1 MKTICPACDAVFS
14 LPAAPSVAA
23 IHCPKCGHRI
33 APATRLGVSGDVQPP
48 DRIATGL
55 SLLTGCCWLLIFLVL
70 AGAGA
75 LHSEGRTV
83 EAVAVGCGAIPLALW
98 WGGVSLVVNCLS
110 QIERNT
116 RQKPVR

>member
-14 LPAAPSVAA
+14 LPAALPGAA
-23 IHCPKCGHRI
+23 VHCPKCGHRI
-33 APATRLGVSGDVQPP
+33 APATRLGVSGDVPPP

-55 SLLTGCCWLLIFLVL
+55 SLLTACCWLVIFLVL

-75 LHSEGRTV
+75 LHNEGRTT
-83 EAVAVGCGAIPLALW
+83 EAVAVACGVIPLALW
-98 WGGVSLVVNCLS
+98 WAGVSLVVNCLG

-116 RQKPVR
+116 RQKSVR